1 MQCNVTCQQK
11 QSDERC
17 TCCRAHG
24 LLVELT
30 GPEILLRK
38 ESWCLQTTV
47 NNQIV
52 VGTLMNIC
60 DDPNHVSIYQAWRED
75 DVIQRVPI
83 IVTGNDLSQIFAPLV
98 RDGRMSKFYWKPG
111 RHDLSCILH
120 QMYKVRASAKCSS
133 AVHRSNQ
140 VA

>member
-1 MQCNVTCQQK
+1 M
-11 QSDERC
+11 
-17 TCCRAHG
+17 
-24 LLVELT
+24 
-30 GPEILLRK
+30 
-38 ESWCLQTTV
+38 

-60 DDPNHVSIYQAWRED
+60 DDPNHVSIYEAWREG

-120 QMYKVRASAKCSS
+120 QMYKVRPSANWSS
-133 AVHRSNQ
+133 AVY
-140 VA
+140 